1 MDKAILYIYI
11 KQPFKQEIYELLHA
25 CWQLAVGTVFKMTFR
40 LYIRHQLQRIKIR
53 RPAGPSFSVK
63 THFISVTVS
72 MTNFLMQQPAL

>member
-1 MDKAILYIYI
+1 M
-11 KQPFKQEIYELLHA
+11 
-25 CWQLAVGTVFKMTFR
+25 LAVGTVFKMTFR

-63 THFISVTVS
+63 SHFISVNVS